1 MTKTEMMLK
10 WWSENLVEFRDNFA
24 IVNTVRMDNSKEYR
38 IKLKD
43 QRAQLIILQAGQSV
57 EKDIIEKLYDEY
69 NP

>member
-38 IKLKD
+38 IRLKD
-43 QRAQLIILQAGQSV
+43 QRAQLIILQPGQSV

>member
-43 QRAQLIILQAGQSV
+43 QRAQLIILQPGQSV

>member
-1 MTKTEMMLK
+1 MMLK

-38 IKLKD
+38 IRLKD
-43 QRAQLIILQAGQSV
+43 QRAQLIILQPGQSV

>member
-1 MTKTEMMLK
+1 MTKSEKMLK

-38 IKLKD
+38 IRLKD
-43 QRAQLIILQAGQSV
+43 QRAQLIILQPGQSV